1 MGRVLKMK
9 RNVGKLSKKDKLKLL
24 NKLAGQDVA
33 FDLSN
38 SNPTEVTDWIPTGSR
53 WLDSII
59 KRGQLGGIPV
69 GKITEIAGLQS
80 TGKSFLAAQISANAQ
95 KMGKDVYYFDSESA
109 IDPTFLER
117 AGCILDDESDDYG
130 DFTYVQAKSVEFVLE
145 SIEAVINAGVEGA
158 IFVWDS
164 VALTPTISDMET
176 DMNPQRTMA
185 MKARI
190 LSKALSK
197 LIQPITNSDS
207 VLLCL
212 NQLKAN
218 ISASSPAMALTT
230 PYITPG
236 GKALNYAYSLRI
248 WLTGRKAK
256 ASFVYDDRGYRI
268 GSEVKVKLEKSRF
281 GTQGRTCNF
290 KILWG
295 DSVGVQDEESWFD
308 AIHSSQYLKNSGA
321 WFSLDMGNDK
331 VKKFQKKS
339 WVSLVRENEEF
350 RKRVLEI
357 MDEEVIL
364 KFDKRLG
371 DASNY
376 YDTEG
381 GDADK

>member
-1 MGRVLKMK
+1 MGRVVKMK
-9 RNVGKLSKKDKLKLL
+9 KNVGKLSKKDKLKLL

-33 FDLSN
+33 FDLSA
-38 SNPTEVTDWIPTGSR
+38 SNPTEVTEWIPTGSR

-95 KMGKDVYYFDSESA
+95 KQGKDVFYFDSESA
-109 IDPTFLER
+109 IDPTFLIK
-117 AGCILDDESDDYG
+117 AGCDLGDVSDDLG

-145 SIEAVINAGVEGA
+145 SIETVINAGVEGA
-158 IFVWDS
+158 LFVWDS
-164 VALTPTISDMET
+164 VALTPTISDIET

-197 LIQPITNSDS
+197 LIQPITNSNS
-207 VLLCL
+207 TLLCL

-218 ISASSPAMALTT
+218 ISASTPAMALVT

-236 GKALNYAYSLRI
+236 GKALNYSYSLRI

-256 ASFVYDDRGYRI
+256 ASFVYDDKGYRI

-295 DSVGVQDEESWFD
+295 ENVGVQDEESWFD
-308 AIHSSQYLKNSGA
+308 AVNSSKYLNNSGA
-321 WFSLDMGNDK
+321 WFSLDLGDGK
-331 VKKFQKKS
+331 TKKFQKKN
-339 WVSLVRENEEF
+339 WVNLLQTDEGF

-381 GDADK
+381 GEE